1 MKQAVLSIVCIILV
15 LTLASTTSVKAQAVD
30 TTPTLLWNYT
40 LPSYQI
46 YYPLQATNLK
56 PAETYE
62 PIFGTPTIADGVVY
76 VGVNGG
82 PHEGLYAFNASS
94 GAKLWSY
101 ANPDTT
107 TYTSGNGVYS
117 TPAALDGVVYMNCND
132 GNLYALNAT
141 NGDRLW
147 NRFIGYFA
155 GGTYSS
161 PTIVNGVVY
170 VGSVNGTVY
179 ALYDNNGSELWAST
193 LRERFGLCQP
203 SLMV

>member
-1 MKQAVLSIVCIILV
+1 M
-15 LTLASTTSVKAQAVD
+15 KAQAVD
-30 TTPTLLWNYT
+30 TTSTLLWNYT

-56 PAETYE
+56 PAETSW

-76 VGVNGG
+76 VGVNKELARGSLLSTLPVVQNSG
-82 PHEGLYAFNASS
+82 FMIIPKRRLIPAGTAFISTIPAFD
-94 GAKLWSY
+94 GM
-101 ANPDTT
+101 
-107 TYTSGNGVYS
+107 VYI
-117 TPAALDGVVYMNCND
+117 NCND
-132 GNLYALNAT
+132 GTFYALNAT

-170 VGSVNGTVY
+170 VG
-179 ALYDNNGSELWAST
+179 W
-193 LRERFGLCQP
+193 
-203 SLMV
+203 